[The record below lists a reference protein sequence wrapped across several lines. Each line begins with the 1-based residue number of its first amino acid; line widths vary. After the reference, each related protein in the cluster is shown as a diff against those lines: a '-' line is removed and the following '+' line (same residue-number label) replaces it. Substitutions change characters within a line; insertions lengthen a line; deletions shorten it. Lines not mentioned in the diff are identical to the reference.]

1 VLVQKQERLGNV
13 PGGGVVDNKWKYM
26 TVNLSL
32 IVGHI
37 RELGKAAFVECLC
50 Y

>member
-1 VLVQKQERLGNV
+1 
-13 PGGGVVDNKWKYM
+13 M

-37 RELGKAAFVECLC
+37 EKLKECLFTRDFVLEVLKVSVL
-50 Y
+50 